1 MSLSTTYLVKT
12 SNLEEFFEKIIQ
24 AQAPEKFTHKFLQNL
39 GFKSTNDRLYLG
51 ILKSLGLL
59 DDAGVPTQ
67 RYFDFL
73 DRSQSK
79 KIIAIA
85 LKEAYD
91 DLFALNKEA
100 YNMSIENIKNKLKS
114 LTQGS
119 KSDSVLTNMSRTF
132 KALSDYADWDESIEK
147 KAQPIQSK
155 TEEKPQEVKLPK
167 TENIGIPLP
176 QTNGIGLH
184 YNIQIHLPPSRDPA
198 VYDAIFES
206 LKKHIL
212 NG

>member
-1 MSLSTTYLVKT
+1 
-12 SNLEEFFEKIIQ
+12 
-24 AQAPEKFTHKFLQNL
+24 
-39 GFKSTNDRLYLG
+39 
-51 ILKSLGLL
+51 
-59 DDAGVPTQ
+59 
-67 RYFDFL
+67 
-73 DRSQSK
+73 
-79 KIIAIA
+79 
-85 LKEAYD
+85 
-91 DLFALNKEA
+91 
-100 YNMSIENIKNKLKS
+100 MSIENIKNKLKS